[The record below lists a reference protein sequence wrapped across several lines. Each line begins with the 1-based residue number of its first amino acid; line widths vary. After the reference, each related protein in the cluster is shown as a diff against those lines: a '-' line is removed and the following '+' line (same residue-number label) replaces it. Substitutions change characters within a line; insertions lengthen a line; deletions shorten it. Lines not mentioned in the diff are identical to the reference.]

1 MSLFNASEA
10 ALRPP
15 GFDPALEPGLSGAEA
30 NCLTCHQVNGFDGG
44 KVKADLALVA
54 RAMPAAEFVKWTLEP
69 SSVKPDTTMPALS
82 TNLAKAQ
89 RRAIAR
95 RGNNGVRRTVG
106 MGGLRAFPGRRC
118 GPGLRPTGA
127 SKVATCHV
135 PSAED
140 PMRGGQRPRSDI
152 LVC

>member
-1 MSLFNASEA
+1 VSLFNASEA

-82 TNLAKAQ
+82 TNLA
-89 RRAIAR
+89 RS
-95 RGNNGVRRTVG
+95 VLLL
-106 MGGLRAFPGRRC
+106 GLRVSCVLEVCGAFGGRVL
-118 GPGLRPTGA
+118 G
-127 SKVATCHV
+127 
-135 PSAED
+135 
-140 PMRGGQRPRSDI
+140 
-152 LVC
+152 